1 MMSVSR
7 CINGKLTN
15 VIVSTSF
22 HSLSLL
28 TPSPHLCLLL
38 CSLCRLA
45 ALHKRQ
51 SGQRAGNC
59 FHICDNHQHLH
70 RSVATSAIAP
80 QQQQEAIAFGIIS
93 CLPHRSPAPQDA
105 APCTAASAISVH
117 LVDTNSNSNSN
128 SNSIFNLQQTPTP
141 TPTPTP
147 TATATLCL
155 VLVLQ
160 WCSMQ
165 LTMPTCLAECNNNS
179 DASPK
184 ATLANPFS

>member
-22 HSLSLL
+22 LSLSLL

-117 LVDTNSNSNSN
+117 LVDTNSNSNSH
-128 SNSIFNLQQTPTP
+128 FNLQPTP
-141 TPTPTP
+141 TSTSTATP
-147 TATATLCL
+147 TATLCL

-179 DASPK
+179 DAPRRHLWL
-184 ATLANPFS
+184 THLAEDDWA